1 MAVQVMTSSPLPSRY
16 GGPAGH
22 TASHILRSLAARKSE
37 TISFGDMMATA
48 GARVHGLGLLLIVLP
63 ETLPLP
69 LPSASTVLAIPL
81 LLISLHLAISGE
93 GSRWPKR
100 LDTFHVPRSVVASV
114 VRYIAPVL
122 EWLESMSRPRWT
134 AFAEQERLIGVV
146 CAYLSLIL
154 LLPLPFVN
162 APPAICLALI
172 ALGLIQRDG
181 ILIALGL
188 AGTVIT
194 TFALVAAMVWAG
206 SFVFGFGTSET

>member
-1 MAVQVMTSSPLPSRY
+1 MDSDLSAAKPDAT
-16 GGPAGH
+16 ADH
-22 TASHILRSLAARKSE
+22 TASHILRSLAARKSK

-81 LLISLHLAISGE
+81 LMISLHLAISGE

-100 LDTFHVPRSVVASV
+100 LDTFHVPRSAVASV
-114 VRYIAPVL
+114 VRHLAPVL
-122 EWLESMSRPRWT
+122 EWFESMSRPRWA
-134 AFAEQERLIGVV
+134 AFAGQERLIGLV

-181 ILIALGL
+181 VLIALGL
-188 AGTVIT
+188 AGTVMT
-194 TFALVAAMVWAG
+194 TFALVAAVVWAG
-206 SFVFGFGTSET
+206 GFVVGFDTSQT